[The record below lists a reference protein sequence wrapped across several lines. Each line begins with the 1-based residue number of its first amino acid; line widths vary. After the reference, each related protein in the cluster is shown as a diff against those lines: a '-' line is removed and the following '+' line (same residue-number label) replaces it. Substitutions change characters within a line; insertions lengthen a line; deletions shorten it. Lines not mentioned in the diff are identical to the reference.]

1 MKTIL
6 YITQTARKK
15 LRYYVDQCEDEI
27 SGLGKVK
34 KVSPGVFVFYDLEI
48 FEQVVSAAHSTID
61 EEALGKFMYEKTKAK
76 EKLSEY
82 RVWWHSHAAMKTFWS
97 GTDNGTID
105 KSVEFPW
112 LISLVTNH
120 AGDLLARLDLFDP
133 VRVTEQEI
141 TVTVIEDEDPELK
154 AQCLKEIELKVR
166 KGSGMYGYKPHE
178 YKKTEYLTEE
188 LPGFGKNHLPPSGE
202 EDLDWPAT
210 LDLSRDSDPSDQ
222 EFHPGKSYRK
232 SLVPGMPL
240 EEVMKGTRKGRK
252 YWKKLR
258 QRAQGSTGKGREIS
272 LLPAKS
278 TNDQS
283 PSSESGTS
291 VVKPVSP

>member
-6 YITQTARKK
+6 FITQAARKK

-34 KVSPGVFVFYDLEI
+34 KLSPGVFVFYDLEI
-48 FEQVVSAAHSTID
+48 FDQVVSAAHSTID
-61 EEALGKFMYEKTKAK
+61 EAALGKFLFEKTKAK

-82 RVWWHSHAAMKTFWS
+82 RVWWHSHAKMKTFWS

-105 KSVEFPW
+105 QSSEFPW

-133 VRVTEQEI
+133 VRVTEQEL

-154 AQCLKEIELKVR
+154 AQCLKEIEAKVR
-166 KGSGMYGYKPHE
+166 RASAGYGYRPNEHR
-178 YKKTEYLTEE
+178 KTEYLTDD
-188 LPGFGKNHLPPSGE
+188 LPGFGKNTIPRGE
-202 EDLDWPAT
+202 DDRDWPEM
-210 LDLSRDSDPSDQ
+210 DFGDPSDPQ
-222 EFHPGKSYRK
+222 FTPGKPFRK

-240 EEVMKGTRKGRK
+240 EEVMKGTTKRGRK

-258 QRAQGSTGKGREIS
+258 ARAQAQESTGSDRGKSS
-272 LLPAKS
+272 LPVKS

-291 VVKPVSP
+291 VVKPE